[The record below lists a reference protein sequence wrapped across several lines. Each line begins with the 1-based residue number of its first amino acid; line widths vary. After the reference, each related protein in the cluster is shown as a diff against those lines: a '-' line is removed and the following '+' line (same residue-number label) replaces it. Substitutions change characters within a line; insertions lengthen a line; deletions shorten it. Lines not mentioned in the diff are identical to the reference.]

1 VIVADTSA
9 VLAALVMRPIDEN
22 LMARIDEG
30 GEIHAPHLID
40 VEFVYALRRLVR
52 NRDLSEDRANDA
64 RADFVDLAVVRYPHH
79 PFIDRMW
86 ELRHNLSAYDSAFV
100 ALSEGLGVPLIT
112 CDSRLAGSAGHAAEI
127 ELFVL

>member
-1 VIVADTSA
+1 MIVADTSA
-9 VLAALVMRPIDEN
+9 VLAALVMRPLDEN

-40 VEFVYALRRLVR
+40 VEFVHALRRLVR

-86 ELRHNLSAYDSAFV
+86 ELRHSLLAYDSAFV

-112 CDSRLAGSAGHAAEI
+112 CDSRLEGSAGHAAEI